1 MATPD
6 IKRLTTV
13 LHHISMRDIDD
24 DVLIDRYFQLLTE
37 ITIDLGDILK
47 NYDEEHI
54 RYDRQKMIDTHI
66 EKGWWERPF
75 EDERDTD
82 IFTMALQ
89 MAQMLKFNSLTKEK

>member
-6 IKRLTTV
+6 VKRLTTV

-54 RYDRQKMIDTHI
+54 RYDRKKFIDTSI

-75 EDERDTD
+75 ENERDTD

-89 MAQMLKFNSLTKEK
+89 MAQMLKFNSLTKEQ

>member
-6 IKRLTTV
+6 VKRLTTV

-37 ITIDLGDILK
+37 ITIDLGGILK

-54 RYDRQKMIDTHI
+54 RYDRKKFIDTSI

-75 EDERDTD
+75 ENERDTD

>member
-1 MATPD
+1 MSVMD
-6 IKRLTTV
+6 LKRLTTV

-24 DVLIDRYFQLLTE
+24 DVMIDRYFQLLTE
-37 ITIDLGDILK
+37 ITIDLGGILK

-89 MAQMLKFNSLTKEK
+89 MAQMVLFHSLTKEK